1 MNKSLFQRT
10 LLSLVPT
17 VLLITLCYFWAD
29 PAFAIW
35 SDHEN
40 LRRFPVFDYA
50 THLVDVIMIWSFLY
64 YAYFTFSFAH
74 QKSNCLGSNR
84 VLAVGL
90 PKNSHEKT
98 FQWPFLNVA
107 NSVAISIFIK
117 DTLKAPFGRYWPST
131 WVNNN
136 PSLIHDHAYGFHW
149 FHKGVIYQSF
159 PSGHTTVAVA
169 FMISLWLTFPR
180 SLWRW
185 LGVFVAIAVVV
196 GLLADDYH
204 FIGDCIAGAW
214 VGAVVA
220 IYVVAVTLNKK
231 VIQS

>member
-1 MNKSLFQRT
+1 MRTFSSRSLFQKT
-10 LLSLVPT
+10 LLSLIPT
-17 VLLITLCYFWAD
+17 GLLITLCYFWAD

-35 SDHEN
+35 VDHEN
-40 LRRFPVFDYA
+40 LRRFPVFDWS

-64 YAYFTFSFAH
+64 YAHFAFSFSN
-74 QKSNCLGSNR
+74 QKKKSLSN
-84 VLAVGL
+84 
-90 PKNSHEKT
+90 EKT
-98 FQWPFLNVA
+98 KSRWPFLNVA

-117 DTLKAPFGRYWPST
+117 DALKAPFGRYWPST
-131 WVNNN
+131 WVENN

-159 PSGHTTVAVA
+159 PSGHTTVATTFMVA
-169 FMISLWLTFPR
+169 LWLTFPR

-185 LGVFVAIAVVV
+185 FGVLVAIAVIT

-220 IYVVAVTLNKK
+220 IYVVAMKNFSTAADCK
-231 VIQS
+231 I